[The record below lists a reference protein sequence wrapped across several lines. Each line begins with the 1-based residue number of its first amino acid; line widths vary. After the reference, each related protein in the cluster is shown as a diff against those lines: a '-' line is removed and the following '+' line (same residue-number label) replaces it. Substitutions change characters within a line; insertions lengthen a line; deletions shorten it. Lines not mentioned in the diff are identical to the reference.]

1 MPVRVAPTAVRRR
14 LLRVAALVVASMLPL
29 AGCGLTH
36 LNELN
41 FRVDNRLHFLAPKD
55 RAKVHAPVTLSW
67 TIRGFRVAPL
77 GSEPASH
84 DAGYFAVFVDRQPI
98 QPGQTMKAVASGDR
112 FCKRDPKCPDT
123 SYLNDRG
130 VYTTTASSI
139 RLDTIAN
146 LNGNND
152 KVQLHTFVIV
162 LMDTAGH
169 RIGESAWERDL
180 RLPRTGL

>member
-1 MPVRVAPTAVRRR
+1 MLWRR
-14 LLRVAALVVASMLPL
+14 LLRAVAVLVAAVVPL

-41 FRVDNRLHFLAPKD
+41 FRVDNRLHFLSPKD
-55 RAKVHAPVTLSW
+55 RAKVHQPVNVSW
-67 TIRGFRVAPL
+67 TIHGFRIAAL

-112 FCKRDPKCPDT
+112 FCQRDPKCPNV

-130 VYTTTASSI
+130 VYTTTNSSI

-146 LNGNND
+146 VVGNND
-152 KVQLHTFVIV
+152 KVQLHSFIVV
-162 LMDTAGH
+162 LMNTAGH
-169 RIGESAWERDL
+169 RIGESAWELDL
-180 RLPRTGL
+180 RIPRTGL